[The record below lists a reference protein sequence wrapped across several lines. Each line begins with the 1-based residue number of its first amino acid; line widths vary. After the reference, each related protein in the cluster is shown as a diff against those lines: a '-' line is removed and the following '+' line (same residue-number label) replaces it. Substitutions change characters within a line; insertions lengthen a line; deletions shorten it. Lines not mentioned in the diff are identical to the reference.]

1 MASYRD
7 WFCRVIVTVFRG
19 KNRRKTTVVS
29 QPRNVTFGSHSEVYL
44 YDGRMPAFHTGDS
57 MKRLLIAVTLMFAS
71 AASAQTAHDPSAT
84 LRKVLPAK
92 VADHVLATI
101 ADARSHSLP
110 AAALEQQALRLARS
124 GAKPDD
130 VENSIDKSADNMK
143 QAKEA
148 LEKSGRKPTND
159 EIVAG
164 SKLVGRGVDGSDI
177 SGFAKTA
184 PHNRSL
190 AVPLYVTGTMMDHG
204 LKANAALERVHT
216 RLMQK
221 ATDRQLTAEANATA
235 SEKRPATANKE
246 GGLAHRPA
254 TAGAMNRPGVTPTRP
269 VTPGTKR

>member
-1 MASYRD
+1 M
-7 WFCRVIVTVFRG
+7 
-19 KNRRKTTVVS
+19 N
-29 QPRNVTFGSHSEVYL
+29 
-44 YDGRMPAFHTGDS
+44 
-57 MKRLLIAVTLMFAS
+57 RLLIAASLMFAS
-71 AASAQTAHDPSAT
+71 VASAQTANDPSAT

-110 AAALEQQALRLARS
+110 AAALEQQALRLTRA
-124 GAKPDD
+124 GAKPAD
-130 VENSIDKSADNMK
+130 VEKSIDKSADNMK
-143 QAKEA
+143 QAKAA
-148 LEKSGRKPTND
+148 LEKGGRKPTSD
-159 EIVAG
+159 EVVAG
-164 SKLVGRGVDGSDI
+164 GKLVGRGVDGSDI

-190 AVPLYVTGTMMDHG
+190 AVPLYVTASLMDRG

-235 SEKRPATANKE
+235 SDNRPATANKE

-254 TAGAMNRPGVTPTRP
+254 TAGAMSHPGVTPPRP
-269 VTPGTKR
+269 TTPGRKR